1 MQILSYKLMWL
12 YHTLPKLEV
21 GRNDLQ
27 FVSMVDM
34 MVKHMTIHK
43 TQTFQKIQHFTKHD
57 ITQSKYFLKK
67 LHFKKLFHKITFH
80 TSQEM
85 FICVL

>member
-57 ITQSKYFLKK
+57 ITQSKYLKK
-67 LHFKKLFHKITFH
+67 KCILKNYFTK
-80 TSQEM
+80 
-85 FICVL
+85 